1 MATLSGEPYRVLVV
15 DDDLHL
21 LPYLA
26 TSLRELS
33 DFTIITADNG
43 AEALTRYFEVH
54 PHCVVI
60 DVRMPQLDGYQLV
73 RSLRGDPASAS
84 TPLVILTAMAKDK
97 DRFAGLAA
105 GADHYLL
112 KPVKPLDLIHAIQA
126 AIGINA
132 AEREHRY
139 AQFADEDPPQR

>member
-43 AEALTRYFEVH
+43 AEALTRFFEVR

-73 RSLRGDPASAS
+73 RALRGDLTSAS
-84 TPLVILTAMAKDK
+84 TPLVILTAMSKDK

-105 GADHYLL
+105 GADQYLL
-112 KPVKPLDLIHAIQA
+112 KPVKPQDLIKAIQT
-126 AIGINA
+126 AIA
-132 AEREHRY
+132 LEEAERQRRY
-139 AQFADEDPPQR
+139 TQFAQEDLPQR